1 MLDYRT
7 FSAANQIRSAW
18 EQQGEPAKPRVSL
31 RRNLPPVAG
40 KKPDRNAPSKF
51 RLAGMGLELAGA
63 VIGGCAIG
71 CYIDWKFDTRY
82 GLMTGALVG
91 IVGGMYNLLKQALKT
106 IKDEQKR
113 IDESKDAVDGDH

>member
-1 MLDYRT
+1 M
-7 FSAANQIRSAW
+7 
-18 EQQGEPAKPRVSL
+18 
-31 RRNLPPVAG
+31 AG
-40 KKPDRNAPSKF
+40 TKPDRNVPSKF

-71 CYIDWKFDTRY
+71 WYIDWKFETRY
-82 GLMTGALVG
+82 GLMIGALIG

>member
-1 MLDYRT
+1 MLDYRS
-7 FSAANQIRSAW
+7 FSAVKLFGGAW
-18 EQQGEPAKPRVSL
+18 EQYGGPAKPRVL
-31 RRNLPPVAG
+31 PRRNLPPVAG
-40 KKPDRNAPSKF
+40 KKSDGNAPSKF

-71 CYIDWKFDTRY
+71 WYVDYKFDTRY
-82 GLMTGALVG
+82 GMITGALIG
-91 IVGGMYNLLKQALKT
+91 IVGGMYNLIKQALKT